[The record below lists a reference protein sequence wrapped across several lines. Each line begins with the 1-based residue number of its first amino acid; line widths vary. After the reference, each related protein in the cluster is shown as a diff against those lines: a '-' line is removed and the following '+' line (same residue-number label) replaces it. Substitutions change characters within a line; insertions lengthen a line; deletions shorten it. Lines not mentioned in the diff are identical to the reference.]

1 MIGHRF
7 CLGRFY
13 PLACERREDIQ
24 AIQKPYL
31 LLKLIYRPYL
41 IALIYEAIM
50 LRLLLYT

>member
-1 MIGHRF
+1 MIGRRF

-13 PLACERREDIQ
+13 PLAYERREDIQ
-24 AIQKPYL
+24 AKQNPCL
-31 LLKLIYRPYL
+31 PLKLIHSPYL